1 MDYNITR
8 EFLDKA
14 RKRINEHPPYPEDD
28 PILDMYDGHTD
39 VERRR
44 STDLVKMLTELG
56 YDPYDMNDYGDLT
69 E

>member
-1 MDYNITR
+1 MAYNITR

-14 RKRINEHPPYPEDD
+14 RKRIREHPPYAPDD
-28 PILDMYDGHTD
+28 PILDRYDGNTD

-44 STDLVKMLTELG
+44 STELMKIFELVG
-56 YDPYDMNDYGDLT
+56 ADPYKDGDYGSVT